1 MKKYIRII
9 LILTLITSCQF
20 QENKKEKEV
29 AEYQFED
36 LRIESIKSGDQEIN
50 NEKNESKFEEIN
62 DYLKGLTDQNL
73 IKGKRLHGAE
83 KICSVIIKSENDEI
97 SIIFKSDEENK
108 ITASF
113 LKQNKNQNFIN
124 SMGRL
129 ENGEKL
135 LELLKKN
142 GIQCN

>member
-20 QENKKEKEV
+20 QENKKEKEA

-36 LRIESIKSGDQEIN
+36 LKIESIKSGNQEIISEKDKN
-50 NEKNESKFEEIN
+50 NFEEIN
-62 DYLKGLTDQNL
+62 AYLKNLTDKNL
-73 IKGKRLHGAE
+73 IKGKRLHGANN
-83 KICSVIIKSENDEI
+83 ICSVIIKSENDEI
-97 SIIFKSDEENK
+97 SIIFKSNEENK

-135 LELLKKN
+135 LELLN
-142 GIQCN
+142 NIGINCK